1 MEIEQNILKDENIY
15 KQFKDLEAKGQH
27 REAKA
32 FLSFQANL
40 FGIHEENLKQYMTGI
55 IKFITSVY
63 YPKVLLRRGHN
74 ATGKSY
80 QYCSFCTV
88 FILI

>member
-1 MEIEQNILKDENIY
+1 
-15 KQFKDLEAKGQH
+15 
-27 REAKA
+27 
-32 FLSFQANL
+32 
-40 FGIHEENLKQYMTGI
+40 MTGI

-63 YPKVLLRRGHN
+63 YPKVLHRRGHN